1 MRNGLCVSG
10 HVVRASFRGRSFQI
24 RQRIALTEKDW
35 EDAST
40 TDLAKN
46 VTVRISSSPWL
57 SCAEVLHI

>member
-46 VTVRISSSPWL
+46 VTVRISS
-57 SCAEVLHI
+57 